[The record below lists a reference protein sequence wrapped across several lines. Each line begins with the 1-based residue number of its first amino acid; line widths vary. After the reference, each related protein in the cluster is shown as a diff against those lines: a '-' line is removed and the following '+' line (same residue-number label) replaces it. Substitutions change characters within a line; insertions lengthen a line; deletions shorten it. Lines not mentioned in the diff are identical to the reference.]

1 MTDQTTSTTDPADMT
16 EAQWIEAYVA
26 HTLKTCGFTH
36 FDDGT
41 SVEAYARE
49 VAPASYADPCYRA
62 DGPEAC
68 ADSDMDYWGE
78 E

>member
-1 MTDQTTSTTDPADMT
+1 MDIGEFT
-16 EAQWIEAYVA
+16 ERFHARCAA
-26 HTLKTCGFTH
+26 MCGFTH

-41 SVEAYARE
+41 SVEEYCGDVAR
-49 VAPASYADPCYRA
+49 SYYEDLHYRLE
-62 DGPEAC
+62 GPEAC